1 MTAVSV
7 VSIIILVVATLAAL
21 VGLFFLLRGIQ
32 RRRALSHAPYNVG
45 RQEARRGMRVDLLVG
60 VGGLLVAAV
69 FFAIFFLLP
78 GPVGTEPAAD
88 VLPSR
93 TPAPEVTGTTAV
105 TPTTD
110 AATALPTATAT
121 VAASPTS
128 PLPTPTATLP
138 PTATPTPQLPTATV
152 VSGVGVWLRDTPSVD
167 GEQIEWLL
175 EGTVVTVLEETA
187 VGEEFQW
194 QRILTADGIVGWVAV
209 PFIEYSE

>member
-1 MTAVSV
+1 MTAVAII
-7 VSIIILVVATLAAL
+7 SIVIFGVAALAAVL
-21 VGLFFLLRGIQ
+21 GLFFLLRGIQ

-60 VGGLLVAAV
+60 VGGIAAAAV

-78 GPVGTEPAAD
+78 GPTETEPAVD

-105 TPTTD
+105 TPPTD
-110 AATALPTATAT
+110 AATPLPTATAT
-121 VAASPTS
+121 VAASATS

-152 VSGVGVWLRDTPSVD
+152 VSGVGVWLRDAPGVD

-194 QRILTADGIVGWVAV
+194 QRVLTDEGIVGWVAV